1 MFRKV
6 PVIFVLYTGD
16 QIVKLPKKGEQPD
29 EKFHESVSRGGGGCC
44 PGQDRS
50 GVCQGKKNKGGG
62 PQIPPVVTADQAK
75 ATVLPRC
82 PNSSL
87 GKPYTKQGKKGDIKL
102 EVPLLA
108 EGKIVGR
115 VHLNPLT
122 GEILTKG
129 QKIQAPK
136 LSVSPDEAVKTVQTV
151 LSQLQVGAAFL
162 GKEGEWKVPLLY
174 QGAIIVEMG
183 VHGQNG
189 SLLPDWKASKDATMF
204 GK

>member
-1 MFRKV
+1 MKSFMRAV
-6 PVIFVLYTGD
+6 VVVLAGAILAACPAYA
-16 QIVKLPKKGEQPD
+16 KKD
-29 EKFHESVSRGGGGCC
+29 
-44 PGQDRS
+44 
-50 GVCQGKKNKGGG
+50 KNGG
-62 PQIPPVVTADQAK
+62 PQIPPVITADQAK
-75 ATVLPRC
+75 ATVTAAVPKL
-82 PNSSL
+82 SL
-87 GKPYTKQGKKGDIKL
+87 GKPYTKQGKQGDIKL
-102 EVPLLA
+102 EVPLLV

-151 LSQLQVGAAFL
+151 LPKLQVGAAWL
-162 GKEGEWKVPLLY
+162 GKGGEWKVPLLY
-174 QGAIIVEMG
+174 QGAIIAEMG

-204 GK
+204 GR

>member
-1 MFRKV
+1 MKSFMRAV
-6 PVIFVLYTGD
+6 VVVLTGA
-16 QIVKLPKKGEQPD
+16 ILAASPAYAKKD
-29 EKFHESVSRGGGGCC
+29 KNGG
-44 PGQDRS
+44 S
-50 GVCQGKKNKGGG
+50 
-62 PQIPPVVTADQAK
+62 QIPPAVTADQAK
-75 ATVLPRC
+75 ATVTAAVPKL
-82 PNSSL
+82 NL
-87 GKPYTKQGKKGDIKL
+87 GKPYTKQGKQGDIKL
-102 EVPLLA
+102 EVPLLV

-151 LSQLQVGAAFL
+151 LPKLQVGASWL
-162 GKEGEWKVPLLY
+162 GKGGEWKVPLLY
-174 QGAIIVEMG
+174 QGAIIAEMS
-183 VHGQNG
+183 VHGQSG